1 MKVLLLIITLL
12 LGLLVVLEVGL
23 RLLLG
28 FGNPLIY
35 MADEEIGYL
44 LAPNQ
49 STRRFG
55 NRIAINEYSMRS
67 PRIAAKRP
75 ASTLRVLLLGD
86 SVANG
91 AWWTDQEQTISALM
105 TTQLEPLVGKVSAS
119 NLSLQASFEGV
130 EILNASANSWGP
142 WNELAYLQRFGMF
155 DAQVVVVLLNT
166 DDLFATAPTSAP
178 VGRDRNYPDHKP
190 PSALAEAFSRY
201 LLPAPVVPGIKAVNA
216 SGGVTAALVD
226 KDRVGFN
233 LEAIRQ
239 IQTLANTANAKFLLS
254 MTPLLREI
262 GEPGSRDYER
272 KARQRLINFTQT
284 QQITYLDF
292 LPIFNDTETPQSL
305 YRDHIHLSPQ
315 GNQKVSEVITRSL
328 QQLLHQQ
335 NNPATATDTTS
346 SG

>member
-67 PRIAAKRP
+67 PTIAAKRP

-91 AWWTDQEQTISALM
+91 AWWTDQDQTISALI
-105 TTQLEPLVGKVSAS
+105 TTQLEPLVGEASAS
-119 NLSLQASFEGV
+119 SPSSQTSFEGV
-130 EILNASANSWGP
+130 EVLNASANSWGP
-142 WNELAYLQRFGMF
+142 WNELAYLERFGTF
-155 DAQVVVVLLNT
+155 DAQVVVLLLNT

-178 VGRDRNYPDHKP
+178 VGRDRNYPNHKP
-190 PSALAEAFSRY
+190 SSALAEIFSRY
-201 LLPAPVVPGIKAVNA
+201 LLATPVVPVKAVNA

-239 IQTLANTANAKFLLS
+239 IQTLAHTANAQFLLS

-328 QQLLHQQ
+328 QQLQQ
-335 NNPATATDTTS
+335 QSNPTADPTS
-346 SG
+346 SH